1 MLILKHQMLEKP
13 AALGSTIGFPPSVM
27 RLSGLI
33 PACLTSL
40 VTSVTPK
47 IRRLFCWHV
56 PNPGHSLHTLI
67 TSVTSPLSFF
77 HLVLLSSFLTSV
89 SLLSLVLNC
98 LTFSR
103 HFFYPTWVAHSHDHI
118 NWPPQCQWLHDLWN
132 WFHASYSLT
141 TPSMP
146 SHHTYQPIFHFMVP
160 FIPSTPPPW

>member
-1 MLILKHQMLEKP
+1 MPILKHQMLAKP
-13 AALGSTIGFPPSVM
+13 AVLGSTVGFPPSVM

-40 VTSVTPK
+40 VTSVTPQNQVFLLLTSTK
-47 IRRLFCWHV
+47 
-56 PNPGHSLHTLI
+56 PGHSLHTLI

-89 SLLSLVLNC
+89 FLLSLVLNC
-98 LTFSR
+98 LTFSH

-118 NWPPQCQWLHDLWN
+118 NWPHQCQWLHNLWN

-141 TPSMP
+141 TPSVP

-160 FIPSTPPPW
+160 FIPLTLPPR